1 MKEQELIK
9 MYDDL
14 EGEEWK
20 EIIGFNGRY
29 YVSNKGRVKSRYGGK
44 ERLKALSYN
53 SSGYQRVELCIQGK
67 RYRPFVHRL
76 VAEYFI
82 PNDDPLQ
89 KTTVDHIDGQKDRNV
104 SENLQWLS
112 LSDNI
117 RAYFKLKKER
127 NKKELPQKE
136 LQRTVQKKKVDD

>member
-53 SSGYQRVELCIQGK
+53 SSGYQRVELCI
-67 RYRPFVHRL
+67 
-76 VAEYFI
+76 
-82 PNDDPLQ
+82 
-89 KTTVDHIDGQKDRNV
+89 
-104 SENLQWLS
+104 
-112 LSDNI
+112 
-117 RAYFKLKKER
+117 
-127 NKKELPQKE
+127 
-136 LQRTVQKKKVDD
+136 